1 MTEHRWKKLIFS
13 TNPRILC
20 LVVTCILASLTGLSL
35 VYLGDNTTRSVSSKA
50 ELSQLPQVDS
60 TVSSPFYTASLS
72 QSSSQETR
80 QVRYLMKNYGG
91 RLAVFEAQQQSPL
104 LVFDVYV
111 NTLPEYDQQL
121 LQEGISVEGEQQL
134 TRIIEDYIS

>member
-35 VYLGDNTTRSVSSKA
+35 VYLGDNTTGSVSSKA

-60 TVSSPFYTASLS
+60 AVSSPFYTASLS

>member
-1 MTEHRWKKLIFS
+1 MTEHRWKKWIYAA
-13 TNPRILC
+13 NPRILC

-35 VYLGDNTTRSVSSKA
+35 VYLGDNTTGSVSSKA

-60 TVSSPFYTASLS
+60 AVSSPFYAASLS

-91 RLAVFEAQQQSPL
+91 RLAVFGSPATKPAAGL
-104 LVFDVYV
+104 
-111 NTLPEYDQQL
+111 
-121 LQEGISVEGEQQL
+121 
-134 TRIIEDYIS
+134 

>member
-50 ELSQLPQVDS
+50 ELSQLPQVNS
-60 TVSSPFYTASLS
+60 AVSSPFYTASLS

>member
-1 MTEHRWKKLIFS
+1 MTEHRWKKWIFS

-50 ELSQLPQVDS
+50 ELSQLPQVNS
-60 TVSSPFYTASLS
+60 AVSSPFYTASLS

>member
-1 MTEHRWKKLIFS
+1 MTEHRWKKWIFS

-35 VYLGDNTTRSVSSKA
+35 VYLGDNTTGSVSSKA

>member
-1 MTEHRWKKLIFS
+1 MTEHRWKKWIYAA
-13 TNPRILC
+13 NPRILC

-35 VYLGDNTTRSVSSKA
+35 VYLGDNTTRPVSSKA

-60 TVSSPFYTASLS
+60 AVSSPFYAASLS

>member
-50 ELSQLPQVDS
+50 ELSQLPQVNS
-60 TVSSPFYTASLS
+60 AVSSPFYTASLS

-91 RLAVFEAQQQSPL
+91 RPAVFEAQQQSPL

>member
-50 ELSQLPQVDS
+50 ELSQLPQVNS

>member
-35 VYLGDNTTRSVSSKA
+35 VYLGDNTTGSVSSKA
-50 ELSQLPQVDS
+50 ELSQLPQVNS
-60 TVSSPFYTASLS
+60 AVSSPFYTASLS

>member
-35 VYLGDNTTRSVSSKA
+35 VYLGDNTTGSVSSKA